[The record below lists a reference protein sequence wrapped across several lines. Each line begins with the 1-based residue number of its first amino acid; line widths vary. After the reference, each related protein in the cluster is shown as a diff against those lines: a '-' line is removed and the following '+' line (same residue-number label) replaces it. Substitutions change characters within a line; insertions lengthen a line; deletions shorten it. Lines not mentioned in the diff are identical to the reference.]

1 MNDFTSL
8 KHFLHLHFTKV
19 VGFFVI
25 FYLVGIIGMLLPL
38 TFPLFIK
45 LIPLALLL
53 SSVALVFFH
62 SPFNTKTLVLFILI
76 YLIGFFIESFGVNT
90 GLIFGDYFY
99 GESLGLKAFK
109 TPLIIG
115 LNWLLL
121 IYITASILENTN
133 WSTPVKVILASS
145 IMLGYDL
152 IIEQIAP
159 RLQMWYWQNEQV
171 PLKNY
176 LAWFFIA
183 LFFHTLIRVFGVKI
197 KNKLAPVILVCQIL
211 FFLILL
217 ITFNLK
223 H

>member
-1 MNDFTSL
+1 MNKLISL
-8 KHFLHLHFTKV
+8 KNSLHLHFAKV
-19 VGFFVI
+19 AWFFVI
-25 FYLVGIIGMLLPL
+25 FYLVGIIGMLLPVA
-38 TFPLFIK
+38 FPLFIK

-53 SSVALVFFH
+53 SSVALAFFH
-62 SPFNTKTLVLFILI
+62 SPFNTKTLILFILI
-76 YLIGFFIESFGVNT
+76 YLIGFIIESLGVNT

-121 IYITASILENTN
+121 VYMCASLLENTN
-133 WSTPVKVILASS
+133 WHASVKAILASS

-159 RLQMWYWQNEQV
+159 QFQMWYWQNEQV

-176 LAWFFIA
+176 IAWFFIA
-183 LFFHTLIRVFGVKI
+183 LIFHTLIQVFGVKI

-217 ITFNLK
+217 ISFNLK